1 MRAGLGTGA
10 SAHVGFR
17 SGIVG
22 LPNVGKS
29 TLFNALTATSA
40 AQVANF
46 PFCTITPNFG
56 EVPVPDPRLGRI
68 AGIAGSRG
76 SIPARMTFVD
86 IAGLVNGASCGD
98 GLGNRFLA
106 NIRETDA
113 ILHVLRCFEDSSISH
128 VSGGIDPVGD
138 AETVETE
145 LMLAD
150 LESIERRRSRAEK
163 RLKAGDRDALRLDV
177 LMQRAADVL
186 AAGRPASETRVAGD
200 EQSDWKSLNL
210 LTAKPVLYVC
220 NVSEG
225 EIAGGN
231 EHVDRV
237 VSMAGARGAGHVTVS
252 AALEDEINRLEPGEA
267 QEFLA
272 AEGFRDS
279 GLARLIRA
287 GYGLLGLETFFTA
300 GPKVARAWTIP
311 KGMPA
316 VEAAGLIHGDFRRGF
331 IRAEVISYDDYVKYG
346 GEQGARD
353 AGRVRTEGRSYAVVD
368 GDVLNV
374 LFNV

>member
-1 MRAGLGTGA
+1 M
-10 SAHVGFR
+10 GFR

-46 PFCTITPNFG
+46 PFCTVAPNVG
-56 EVPVPDPRLGRI
+56 EVPVPDPRLERI
-68 AGIAGSRG
+68 AGIAGSG
-76 SIPARMTFVD
+76 GIIPARMTFVD
-86 IAGLVNGASCGD
+86 IAGLVSGASGGE
-98 GLGNRFLA
+98 GLGNRFLT

-113 ILHVLRCFEDSSISH
+113 IIHVLRCFEDSSISH
-128 VSGGIDPVGD
+128 VGDGVDPVGD
-138 AETVETE
+138 AGTVETE

-150 LESIERRRSRAEK
+150 LESIERRRHRAEK
-163 RLKAGDRDALRLDV
+163 RLKAGDRDALRLDA

-186 AAGRPASETRVAGD
+186 DAGRPASETRVSDD
-200 EQSDWKSLNL
+200 ELRDWKSLNL
-210 LTAKPVLYVC
+210 LTSKPVLYVC

-225 EIAGGN
+225 DIAAGN
-231 EHVDRV
+231 EHVYRV
-237 VSMAGARGAGHVTVS
+237 VSMAAARGAGHVTVS
-252 AALEDEINRLEPGEA
+252 AAIEDEINRLEPGEA

-272 AEGFRDS
+272 AEGLRES

-287 GYGLLGLETFFTA
+287 GYHLLGLETFFTA

-311 KGMPA
+311 RGMPA
-316 VEAAGLIHGDFRRGF
+316 VEAAGLIHGDFKRGF
-331 IRAEVISYDDYVKYG
+331 IRAEVISCDDYVTFG

-353 AGRVRTEGRSYAVVD
+353 AGRVRTEGRTYAVAD